1 MMRQNGFTLLEVLV
15 AIAIFAVLTAA
26 GWQVFD
32 QLLKNRE
39 RNGQHAQHLMQLQT
53 AYSQILRDLNQVVP
67 IAGQQNNDLYPA
79 LSLQNNNLQFNRA
92 GVIDPLQQGL
102 DQFEFIEY
110 RYDAQQQALLRYKSA
125 YMYRQNVQNMQADVV
140 LSTVEELQIRV
151 LDPALQD
158 TWPAQTVETVE
169 AEQALLSQLPKGIE
183 FKFKYHQQDYRWVF
197 SLVSAL
203 PSTSSLANT
212 PLAGEDNEPPQ

>member
-1 MMRQNGFTLLEVLV
+1 MMREHGFTLLEVLV

-39 RNGQHAQHLMQLQT
+39 RNGQHAQQLVQLQT
-53 AYSQILRDLNQVVP
+53 AYSQILRDLNQIVP
-67 IAGQQNNDLYPA
+67 MTGQESNELYPA

-110 RYDAQQQALLRYKSA
+110 RYDTQQQAILRYKFP
-125 YMYRQNVQNMQADVV
+125 YIYRQDLQNMQADVV
-140 LSTVEELQIRV
+140 LSGVEDLQIRV

-169 AEQALLSQLPKGIE
+169 AQQAVFSQLPKGIE
-183 FKFKYHQQDYRWVF
+183 FKFKYHQQEYRWVF
-197 SLVSAL
+197 SVVNAL
-203 PSTSSLANT
+203 PQAAMVSNPSPS
-212 PLAGEDNEPPQ
+212 GDNNEAP